1 MPLKGKAVMPK
12 VINLRGRLDVDVP
25 TTRHRNFGRELK
37 ICAAEAIWIV
47 RPVDSDAVPLGS
59 FDPQFPLVIE
69 GNDGFGKA
77 PKILPGD
84 LFGLPQ
90 VGPHVGVAAMG
101 EGEGRGPVNQSLDA
115 GDRA

>member
-12 VINLRGRLDVDVP
+12 VINLRGRLDIDVP
-25 TTRHRNFGRELK
+25 DDPAPRLRPRASRYAPRRRSGLS
-37 ICAAEAIWIV
+37 APWIWMRCPWLVSIHN
-47 RPVDSDAVPLGS
+47 S
-59 FDPQFPLVIE
+59 PLVLE

-90 VGPHVGVAAMG
+90 VGPT
-101 EGEGRGPVNQSLDA
+101 
-115 GDRA
+115 

>member
-1 MPLKGKAVMPK
+1 MLF
-12 VINLRGRLDVDVP
+12 RS
-25 TTRHRNFGRELK
+25 
-37 ICAAEAIWIV
+37 WIV
-47 RPVDSDAVPLGS
+47 RPVDSDAVPLDS
-59 FDPQFPLVIE
+59 FDPQFPLVLE

>member
-1 MPLKGKAVMPK
+1 MSAP
-12 VINLRGRLDVDVP
+12 
-25 TTRHRNFGRELK
+25 
-37 ICAAEAIWIV
+37 WIRMRCPWLV
-47 RPVDSDAVPLGS
+47 SIHNS
-59 FDPQFPLVIE
+59 PLVLE